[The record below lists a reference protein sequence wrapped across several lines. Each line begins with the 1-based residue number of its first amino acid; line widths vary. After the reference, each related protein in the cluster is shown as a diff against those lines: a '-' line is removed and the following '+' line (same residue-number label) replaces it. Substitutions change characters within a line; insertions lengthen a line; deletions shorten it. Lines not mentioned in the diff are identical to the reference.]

1 MALAVIPA
9 RGGSKRIPRKNAADF
24 CGRPMIAWPIRAAL
38 DSGCFERVI
47 VSTDDPD
54 LAAIARDC
62 GAETPFL
69 RPAALS
75 DDQTGVL
82 AVVAH
87 AIETLEMDGA
97 HHEPVCC
104 LFATAP
110 FLQAGDLHA
119 AAARMGETDVDYV
132 FSAARYAFPIQ
143 RAFRMADGGGC
154 EMFHPE
160 LFNTRSQ
167 DLEEAYH
174 DAAQFYFGA
183 RAAWLEE
190 RPVFTPR
197 ARAVVL
203 PPSRVW
209 DIDTPQDWERAEL
222 MFRALGLDKS

>member
-9 RGGSKRIPRKNAADF
+9 RGGSKRIPRKNGAEF
-24 CGRPMIAWPIRAAL
+24 CGRPMIAWPIRAAQE
-38 DSGCFERVI
+38 SGCFERII

-54 LAAIARDC
+54 LAALARDC
-62 GAETPFL
+62 GAQTPFL

-75 DDQTGVL
+75 DDRTGVID
-82 AVVAH
+82 VIRH
-87 AIETLEMDGA
+87 SIEALEAEGA

-110 FLQAGDLHA
+110 FLQASDLQA
-119 AAARMGETDVDYV
+119 ASARMNEPDVDYV

-143 RAFRMADGGGC
+143 RAFRMAPDGGC

-183 RAAWLEE
+183 RAAWLEG

-222 MFRALGLDKS
+222 MFRALGLDAS

>member
-38 DSGCFERVI
+38 ESGCFERLV
-47 VSTDDPD
+47 VSTDDPE
-54 LAAIARDC
+54 LAEVARAC

-69 RPAALS
+69 RPDHLS
-75 DDQTGVL
+75 DDRTPVIDVIG
-82 AVVAH
+82 H
-87 AIETLEMDGA
+87 AIETLEAAGE
-97 HHEPVCC
+97 HHEHVCC

-110 FLQAGDLHA
+110 FLKAEDLRASAGLIA
-119 AAARMGETDVDYV
+119 ADGVDYV
-132 FSAARYAFPIQ
+132 FSAARYGFPIQ
-143 RAFRMADGGGC
+143 RAFRVTEAGGC
-154 EMFHPE
+154 EMFNPGQFH
-160 LFNTRSQ
+160 TRSQ

-174 DAAQFYFGA
+174 DAAQFYWGA
-183 RAAWLEE
+183 RSAWLER

-197 ARAVVL
+197 ARPVVL

-222 MFRALGLDKS
+222 MFRALGLDAP